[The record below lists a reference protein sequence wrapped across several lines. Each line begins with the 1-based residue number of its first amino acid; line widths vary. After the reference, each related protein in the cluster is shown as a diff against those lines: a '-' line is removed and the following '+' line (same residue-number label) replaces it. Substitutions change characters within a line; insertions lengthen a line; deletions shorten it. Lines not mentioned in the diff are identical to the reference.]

1 MHSYFGFGGD
11 NLHYCYH
18 RNIYYNCAYKKY
30 YNYLCKLN
38 DITTMFVL
46 SEKHIRKIFYTR
58 QGCLD
63 GLENRV
69 KLNSILVWERER
81 DYKYFL
87 VTILR
92 TNQTLETIFWRIF
105 QNTTKQLKIFSFSKN
120 IFSWI
125 FFYIKLNTT
134 YMYSKLVYKVVNKHK
149 KKVTFLKKKYVFHK
163 ELNKR

>member
-63 GLENRV
+63 ALENRV

-81 DYKYFL
+81 ERERERLQIFFSNHFTYKPNIGNHFLAYFSEY
-87 VTILR
+87 
-92 TNQTLETIFWRIF
+92 NQTT
-105 QNTTKQLKIFSFSKN
+105 KN
-120 IFSWI
+120 IF
-125 FFYIKLNTT
+125 FF
-134 YMYSKLVYKVVNKHK
+134 
-149 KKVTFLKKKYVFHK
+149 KKYFHLNFFLHQAKHNLHVFK
-163 ELNKR
+163 ACLQSCK